1 MNIIITSKGINASNH
16 LRNTIESKLA
26 KLDKYFSK
34 EIDAHITITLE
45 KDRETLE
52 ATINVDGTI
61 FRAVDSGSDA
71 FTSIDAVVNKLSGQM
86 SKYKS
91 KLIRKHKDTKHIDF
105 SALPDLP
112 ETDDNEIKIAKRK
125 KFTLNPMSEEEA
137 VLQMELIQHNFFVF
151 LNVETN
157 SIGIVYK
164 RDRGDYGLL
173 ETEV

>member
-1 MNIIITSKGINASNH
+1 MNVIITSKNGNVGDH
-16 LRNTIESKLA
+16 LRETIESKLT

-34 EIDAHITITLE
+34 EIDANITITHE
-45 KDRETLE
+45 KDRSTLE

-61 FRAVDSGSDA
+61 FRAVDTGA
-71 FTSIDAVVNKLSGQM
+71 EPYTSIDQVVNKLSSQM

-91 KLIRKHKDTKHIDF
+91 KLVRKHKDTKHVDF

-112 ETDDNEIKIAKRK
+112 ETDDNEIRIAKRK